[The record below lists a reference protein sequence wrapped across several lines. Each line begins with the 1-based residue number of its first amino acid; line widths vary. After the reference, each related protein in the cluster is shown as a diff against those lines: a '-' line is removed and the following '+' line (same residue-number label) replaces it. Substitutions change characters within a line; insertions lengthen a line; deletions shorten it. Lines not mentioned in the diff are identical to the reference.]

1 VDCMAPPCHRVASSA
16 SKVRVRREGLRY
28 NDFYGI
34 IPSGFGRR
42 YDDEKQGSMRREVM
56 DAGNNVVDV
65 VIGRDRTKS
74 GCFILKSILNIC
86 ATCLRGLLLVGGGR

>member
-1 VDCMAPPCHRVASSA
+1 MAHPCHRVASIA
-16 SKVRVRREGLRY
+16 SKVRGRRKGLRCD
-28 NDFYGI
+28 DFYGI
-34 IPSGFGRR
+34 IPSGFGRK

-56 DAGNNVVDV
+56 DV
-65 VIGRDRTKS
+65 VIGRDRTKL